1 IREDRVWV
9 VDWGW
14 PAQGAG
20 WVDAAFMVIRL
31 IGAGHTPQQAEQWA
45 AGLDCWAG
53 GTDED
58 RTAFACHVAGLWS
71 MRAAQS
77 DSLAAQNR
85 AALARSY
92 ATWRLT

>member
-1 IREDRVWV
+1 
-9 VDWGW
+9 
-14 PAQGAG
+14 
-20 WVDAAFMVIRL
+20 M
-31 IGAGHTPQQAEQWA
+31 
-45 AGLDCWAG
+45 
-53 GTDED
+53 
-58 RTAFACHVAGLWS
+58 WS